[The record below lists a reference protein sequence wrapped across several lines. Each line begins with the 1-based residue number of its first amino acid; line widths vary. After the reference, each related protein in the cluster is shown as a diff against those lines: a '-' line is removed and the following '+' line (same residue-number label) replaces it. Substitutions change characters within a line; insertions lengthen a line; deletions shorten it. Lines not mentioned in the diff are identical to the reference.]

1 MEYQDLAQVEEVSGG
16 RKAEGSS
23 EGKATLVVCFSPPRS
38 VVNFQRPASTAA
50 SEPGSEVSSMLG
62 SGDDGFSTTGPLA
75 EDLVVQGNNGVSS
88 KMADAHESLPSTVA
102 ATPLSGA
109 TPLSDAQ
116 YNLLWCN

>member
-38 VVNFQRPASTAA
+38 MVNFQRPASTAA
-50 SEPGSEVSSMLG
+50 SEPGSEVSSMFG

-88 KMADAHESLPSTVA
+88 KMADAHESFQMHNTTYCGAIERSGHAQCLWA
-102 ATPLSGA
+102 AA
-109 TPLSDAQ
+109 H
-116 YNLLWCN
+116 